1 MPGDTCVFLGVH
13 TRVHMGVHAMVCTGG
28 CETLPRGRTSPDGLW
43 HRIVSPPPPLSRLY
57 VPAPGSAT
65 AVPPPLPRSRVPPP
79 GLTPLLRVGAPC
91 GWTSSCGMWA
101 SISATAGRGG
111 SRARTA
117 ATSTAPRYPH
127 PTDPS
132 TPRTPAL
139 SPPTS
144 QHPPP
149 TFWSPVGSVPSLS
162 GAALLPSNPPPPR
175 PTVPSARPSG
185 LIRPPRPHL
194 PLPHRSAVYCANLP
208 PSAAPWGDPAATRV
222 GTAGTDGRSGASPG
236 GLALPPSPRPAAP
249 PAGQGSGRTRR
260 G

>member
-13 TRVHMGVHAMVCTGG
+13 TRVHMGVHAVVCTGG
-28 CETLPRGRTSPDGLW
+28 CETLPGGRTSPDGLW
-43 HRIVSPPPPLSRLY
+43 HRIVSPPF
-57 VPAPGSAT
+57 PALCPGTGLCHRCAP
-65 AVPPPLPRSRVPPP
+65 PPPLPCAPSRSDPIAACRGAVRVDIELRDVGIDQCDSGTGWFAGTHRCDLNSTQVP
-79 GLTPLLRVGAPC
+79 TPHR
-91 GWTSSCGMWA
+91 
-101 SISATAGRGG
+101 
-111 SRARTA
+111 
-117 ATSTAPRYPH
+117 
-127 PTDPS
+127 
-132 TPRTPAL
+132 
-139 SPPTS
+139 S
-144 QHPPP
+144 QHPPD
-149 TFWSPVGSVPSLS
+149 PSTQPPHFP
-162 GAALLPSNPPPPR
+162 APPPHLLEPRRIRPFAQWGCPAPFQPPPPR